1 MSWDLAVYRN
11 LVAALPSGS
20 TYGYNHLGKRFGDT
34 VKNSKK
40 LQTLAPVIPLVGPY
54 LEELILNMKKHHGQ
68 HVYCTIKYKKLQTR
82 KQFSLTTQWVND
94 ISWHLFGAGP
104 TLSTVRG
111 WSYELHNCMK
121 VAVEGLRHPA
131 AWGHTAGK
139 WQSKE
144 LPLASSAIQVV
155 KESSTLDSTL
165 WCWEIREAVCID
177 IQLCAKEVRVSKL
190 MSGIVLVV
198 QLGLFLF
205 LFCIF

>member
-1 MSWDLAVYRN
+1 MGITTWGSDL
-11 LVAALPSGS
+11 G
-20 TYGYNHLGKRFGDT
+20 TQW
-34 VKNSKK
+34 KNSKK
-40 LQTLAPVIPLVGPY
+40 LQILAPVIPLVGPY

-82 KQFSLTTQWVND
+82 KHFSLATQWVND
-94 ISWHLFGAGP
+94 ISCHLFRAGP

-111 WSYELHNCMK
+111 WSYELHNCMN
-121 VAVEGLRHPA
+121 VAMGVLRHPA
-131 AWGHTAGK
+131 ARGHTAGK

-144 LPLASSAIQVV
+144 LPLASSAIQVM

-198 QLGLFLF
+198 RLGLFLF